1 MTPHASHRFAFRI
14 GAVMSAAGCLSTL
27 LWTAIPAGHAVSR
40 FGSPVVDSW
49 PAPLSNPVTPSI
61 VMFAL
66 TLLSLV
72 VAVWPVRLLRKIWA
86 TSLLFGVAFCS
97 LHVVTL
103 NKAEFFGGLFAAL
116 WWHWFV
122 YTESTDPER
131 LRQDGPRL
139 ATFVLMGTFLPA
151 ALGKTVS
158 SHSALLIVR
167 TYGLPALLLDA
178 PLPESL
184 RPALMWLVVCVEGLL
199 GLAPVLPLRAML
211 WSALA
216 VVGGMFVWDMYLL
229 PALLPVAS
237 VAAASLILLRS
248 AEPQPEHP
256 VETI

>member
-1 MTPHASHRFAFRI
+1 MTPHASHGFAFRI
-14 GAVMSAAGCLSTL
+14 GGDVCGRVFVDLVVDSHS
-27 LWTAIPAGHAVSR
+27 AGHAVSR
-40 FGSPVVDSW
+40 WKPCGSW

-66 TLLSLV
+66 TLVSVV
-72 VAVWPVRLLRKIWA
+72 VAVWPVQLLRKIWA

-139 ATFVLMGTFLPA
+139 ATFVLMGTFCLRRSVGRCPY
-151 ALGKTVS
+151 
-158 SHSALLIVR
+158 SALLIVR

-216 VVGGMFVWDMYLL
+216 VVGGMFVCTCSPRCCRWRAWR
-229 PALLPVAS
+229 PPVSSFTVCGTTA
-237 VAAASLILLRS
+237 RT
-248 AEPQPEHP
+248 PC
-256 VETI
+256 ETT